1 MQDDS
6 EISRDSPFDALE
18 ALRIIPFPA
27 CAASIENG
35 SFVLANEAFR
45 RLTGCSAEET
55 PTLADLGRLITCA
68 VDPRG
73 GEVTWGDWTALRH
86 GDSLEPE
93 PIELCLRRTDGTARH
108 VRAHLRHVK
117 SFVLLT
123 FDDLT
128 KQEQLRAELQRCGLG
143 YESLVER
150 SLVGIFALR
159 GERLVYINPR
169 FAQLFGY
176 PAGDLVDQRSL
187 LDLAATKDAAALAQ
201 HLSLL
206 QDKPGQDTCFV
217 FTAVRGDGAV
227 IDVEVVA
234 QFACLS
240 QDKLVLGTVTDVTDR
255 VRAERQL
262 KYLAFHDP
270 LTGLANRALF
280 YDRLNQA
287 IKRAR
292 RYGCGFALMMLD
304 LDGFKAVNDA
314 HGHEAG
320 DQVLQV
326 VGQRLI
332 ECVRQSD
339 TVARMGGDE
348 FALVLQEAVDRP
360 ALAALAQRLAQAV
373 GKPIDLGDTTCQV
386 GASIGI
392 ALYADPST
400 TMDLLMS
407 RADTAMYAQKRTEG
421 CGYTFFQE
429 GVHRDSLRESV
440 LIPWSTE
447 QEPGVAVLDQQHR
460 RLAEMVNRLAASVAA
475 AEDGAQI
482 QALLDDLG
490 RFTAYHFDTEESL
503 MDMYGLPGARSH
515 KEQHRKLKDDLLAIR
530 NQVDSSELSRT
541 LSAVRDWLLTH
552 IQAADRDLIRDLRS
566 QGVR

>member
-6 EISRDSPFDALE
+6 EISRDSSFDALE
-18 ALRIIPFPA
+18 ALRIIPVPA
-27 CAASIENG
+27 CAARIENG

-45 RLTGCSAEET
+45 RLAGCSAEET

-73 GEVTWGDWTALRH
+73 GEVSWGDWTALRH

-304 LDGFKAVNDA
+304 LDGFKAV
-314 HGHEAG
+314 
-320 DQVLQV
+320 
-326 VGQRLI
+326 
-332 ECVRQSD
+332 
-339 TVARMGGDE
+339 
-348 FALVLQEAVDRP
+348 DRP